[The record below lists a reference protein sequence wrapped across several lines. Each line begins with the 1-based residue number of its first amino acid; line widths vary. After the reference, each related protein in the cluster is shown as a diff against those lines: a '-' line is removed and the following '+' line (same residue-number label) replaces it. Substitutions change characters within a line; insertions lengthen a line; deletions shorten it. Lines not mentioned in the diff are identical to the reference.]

1 MEECVEHVAKRI
13 QQVLRRAVGVLF
25 TDTKETVQAKEVH
38 KVIVESIH
46 NYLPQPDHSKGV
58 HHVSLGDVL
67 DNFVKLKDEPRV
79 KEQDE
84 VLGPI
89 EESIRTYYVDGG
101 KGTPDSTELAERV
114 QKLHEAYAEALHR
127 RTTKKGRI
135 KEWLHVIREGN
146 DSFQKVYNNVWQ
158 EVCNGCVIYLLHF
171 FFFHLL

>member
-1 MEECVEHVAKRI
+1 MEECVEHVAKHI
-13 QQVLRRAVGVLF
+13 QQVLLRAVGVLF
-25 TDTKETVQAKEVH
+25 TDAEQVVQAKEVH
-38 KVIVESIH
+38 KVIVESIQ
-46 NYLPQPDHSKGV
+46 NYAPQPEDHSKGT
-58 HHVSLGDVL
+58 HVSLGDVL

-101 KGTPDSTELAERV
+101 KGTPDSVELAERV

-146 DSFQKVYNNVWQ
+146 DSFAKVYNNVWQ
-158 EVCNGCVIYLLHF
+158 EV
-171 FFFHLL
+171 